1 MNNYFH
7 LSKFL
12 KQNDEK
18 NPKFF
23 LKKGLTSRPGCDIM
37 IPERG
42 KENLI
47 NQEGKTKM
55 TRQEINNRITEIESK
70 RFYLAMKDRWEPADY
85 KEDKDLY
92 NEWLSLT
99 YKTKA
104 IDEN

>member
-1 MNNYFH
+1 
-7 LSKFL
+7 
-12 KQNDEK
+12 
-18 NPKFF
+18 
-23 LKKGLTSRPGCDIM
+23 
-37 IPERG
+37 
-42 KENLI
+42 
-47 NQEGKTKM
+47 M

-92 NEWLSLT
+92 NEWLILT